1 MNTIERTINRWNEC
15 GDKSLKTFNLDNHYS
30 WLFDG
35 DCTYED
41 GYSFNLFINRI
52 GRENL
57 INSDDPEVEDLIL
70 KIDEEIYQTNKL
82 LEKHI
87 LENFFM
93 IDDFDMEKEED
104 WIEYRGKY
112 SELKSEL
119 FQKFHNVKNSFLEL
133 DQKFPTK
140 EKYDLSLQ

>member
-1 MNTIERTINRWNEC
+1 MILGCLTVMVLMKMITHLIFLSM
-15 GDKSLKTFNLDNHYS
+15 G
-30 WLFDG
+30 
-35 DCTYED
+35 
-41 GYSFNLFINRI
+41 I
-52 GRENL
+52 GRDNL

-70 KIDEEIYQTNKL
+70 KVDEGIYQTNKL

-104 WIEYRGKY
+104 WIEYRGKC

-133 DQKFPTK
+133 DKKFPTQDK
-140 EKYDLSLQ
+140 FDLTLQY

>member
-1 MNTIERTINRWNEC
+1 M
-15 GDKSLKTFNLDNHYS
+15 KSKVFKNKKIVIASHNKGKIKEIRELLEPLDIDILSSADFNLQEPV
-30 WLFDG
+30 
-35 DCTYED
+35 ED

-52 GRENL
+52 GRDNL

-93 IDDFDMEKEED
+93 IDDFDMEKEPCHCHSCL
-104 WIEYRGKY
+104 GSY
-112 SELKSEL
+112 SQWC
-119 FQKFHNVKNSFLEL
+119 QKNLIL
-133 DQKFPTK
+133 
-140 EKYDLSLQ
+140 LR